1 MRTARAS
8 ASRIG
13 YYPVTTCIAGR
24 CGTLDTL
31 LASNEAWSGEKEAA
45 KRPLVLPKTAN
56 DLGALNLK
64 IDVGGLTDKGLV
76 RQNNEDAYKIEPG
89 LDLFVLSDGMG
100 GMAHGEM
107 ASAMAVETIVAH
119 CQEAQNN
126 RTTPMFLEPKTDL
139 CERTNRLASAVA
151 LANRKVFEK
160 ASSNEE
166 LRGMG
171 ATIVAAWLSEQ
182 RVSLV
187 HVGDSR
193 AYLLRGGSLE
203 QLTADHSLVA
213 EHVRR
218 GIMTPQEAETSQ
230 LQSVLVKALGLEGDV
245 EADADEQMLLEGD
258 TLLLCSDG
266 LTRMVTDP
274 EIASTLLTVEPAAAA
289 ASKLVELANDYG
301 GEDNVTAIVV
311 RVMGQSD
318 GIMGW
323 LRRKVGKADS

>member
-1 MRTARAS
+1 M
-8 ASRIG
+8 
-13 YYPVTTCIAGR
+13 
-24 CGTLDTL
+24 
-31 LASNEAWSGEKEAA
+31 
-45 KRPLVLPKTAN
+45 
-56 DLGALNLK
+56 
-64 IDVGGLTDKGLV
+64 
-76 RQNNEDAYKIEPG
+76 RQNNEDAYQIEPG
-89 LDLFVLSDGMG
+89 LGLFVLSDGMG
-100 GMAHGEM
+100 GMAYGEM
-107 ASAMAVETIVAH
+107 ASAMAVETVVAH
-119 CQEAQNN
+119 CREAANN
-126 RTTPMFLEPKTDL
+126 RTIPMFIERKPDL
-139 CERTNRLASAVA
+139 SERTNRLASAVA

-160 ASSNEE
+160 ASASEE

-171 ATIVAAWLSEQ
+171 STIVAAWVSEQ

-193 AYLLRGGSLE
+193 AYLLRAGSLE

-245 EADADEQMLLEGD
+245 EGDADEQLLLEGD
-258 TLLLCSDG
+258 ILLLCSDG

-311 RVMGQSD
+311 RVMGEPN

-323 LRRKVGKADS
+323 FKRRKSGGTDS